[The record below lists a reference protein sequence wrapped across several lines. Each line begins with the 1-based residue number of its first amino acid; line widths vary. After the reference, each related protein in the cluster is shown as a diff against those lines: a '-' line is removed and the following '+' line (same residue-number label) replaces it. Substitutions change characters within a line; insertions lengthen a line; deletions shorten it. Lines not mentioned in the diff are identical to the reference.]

1 MSMVALPSKHAHYA
15 LEMNKVYANAKAALE
30 GLLHDNMTIAAGG
43 FGLCGIPENLIAA
56 VHESGVKG
64 LTIVGNNAGVDNFGM
79 GILLPSRQVKK
90 VMASYVGENKEFER
104 QVLAGELEL
113 ELIPQGTL
121 AERLRAGG
129 AGIPGFYTRT
139 GFGTKL
145 TEGKETKKFNGI
157 AYVLEPGITA
167 ELSIVKAW
175 KGDKSGNLIYRKTSR
190 NFNPMIATCGKVC
203 VAEVEELVEIGEL
216 NPDQIH
222 TPGIFVNRIIQGANY
237 EKRIEFRTV
246 QGAEQSKKTSS
257 PIRDLMAKRAAQ
269 ELRDGYYVN
278 LGIGIPTLVA
288 NYIPKG
294 MNVTLQSENGLLGIG
309 PFPEPGKE
317 DPDLINAGK
326 QTITTMPGSAFFSS
340 ADSFGQIRGGH
351 IDLAILGAFEVTD
364 KGDIA
369 NWMIPGK
376 MIKGP
381 GGAMDLVAGVKRVV
395 AVMEHTSKDGT
406 PKILKECT
414 LPITGLGVV
423 NLIITDL
430 CVFEVKPDGGGLVLT
445 EILSNATVDEIR
457 AKTGAPFAVALKK

>member
-1 MSMVALPSKHAHYA
+1 MS
-15 LEMNKVYANAKAALE
+15 KVFPNARAAVD
-30 GLLHDNMTIAAGG
+30 GLLHDNMTLAAGG

-56 VHESGVKG
+56 LRDSGVKG
-64 LTIVGNNAGVDNFGM
+64 LTIVGNNAGVDDFGM
-79 GILLPSRQVKK
+79 GLLLTTRQVKK

-104 QVLAGELEL
+104 QVLSGELEL

-145 TEGKETKKFNGI
+145 TEGKETKVFNGKE
-157 AYVLEPGITA
+157 YVLEPGITA
-167 ELSIVKAW
+167 EVSFVKAW

-190 NFNPMIATCGKVC
+190 NFNPMIASCGKVC
-203 VAEVEELVEIGEL
+203 VAEVEHLVEIGEL
-216 NPDQIH
+216 DPDQIH
-222 TPGIFVNRIIQGANY
+222 TPGIFVDRIIQGEKY
-237 EKRIEFRTV
+237 EKRIEFRTM
-246 QGAEQSKKTSS
+246 QGSGTAKKEN
-257 PIRDLMAKRAAQ
+257 PVRELMAKRAAQ

-278 LGIGIPTLVA
+278 LGIGIPTLV
-288 NYIPKG
+288 
-294 MNVTLQSENGLLGIG
+294 
-309 PFPEPGKE
+309 
-317 DPDLINAGK
+317 INAGK

-340 ADSFGQIRGGH
+340 ADSFTMIRGGH

-376 MIKGP
+376 MVKGP

-395 AVMEHTSKDGT
+395 AVLEHCAKDGS
-406 PKILKECT
+406 PKILKKCT

-430 CVFEVKPDGGGLVLT
+430 CVFEVKPGGGLVLT
-445 EILSNATVDEIR
+445 ELHPGATVTVDDIR
-457 AKTGAPFAVALKK
+457 AKTGAPFETALKG